1 MSDISKQLPDDYA
14 SLLADVKERVRSAQ
28 YEALKTVN
36 KALLA
41 LYWNIGRLI
50 AQRQRSEGWGKSI
63 VERLAE
69 DLQREF
75 PGIRGFSVQNLWYMR
90 QFYVEYSDSE
100 KLQPLVGEISWS
112 KNLVIMARC
121 KDPLE
126 REFYIR
132 MTRKFGWSRNVLIH
146 QIENQSYEKSLLG
159 QTNFNKALT
168 PEQRAQAS
176 LAVRD
181 EYAFDFLELGEQ
193 HSERELERALIARIE
208 DFLRAMGGLFA
219 YIGSQYRL
227 EVDDREYFVDLL
239 LFHRRLKCLVAIELK
254 VGEFQPEYVGKMQ
267 FYLTALDRQ
276 AREGDE
282 GPSIGIIL
290 CKEKSRTVVE
300 YALHEASKP
309 IGVATYRM
317 VKRLPKELRGQLP
330 SPAEIAKLLADVE

>member
-181 EYAFDFLELGEQ
+181 EYA
-193 HSERELERALIARIE
+193 
-208 DFLRAMGGLFA
+208 
-219 YIGSQYRL
+219 
-227 EVDDREYFVDLL
+227 
-239 LFHRRLKCLVAIELK
+239 
-254 VGEFQPEYVGKMQ
+254 
-267 FYLTALDRQ
+267 
-276 AREGDE
+276 
-282 GPSIGIIL
+282 
-290 CKEKSRTVVE
+290 VE

-309 IGVATYRM
+309 IGVARYRM

-330 SPAEIAKLLADVE
+330 SPAEIAKLLEDVE